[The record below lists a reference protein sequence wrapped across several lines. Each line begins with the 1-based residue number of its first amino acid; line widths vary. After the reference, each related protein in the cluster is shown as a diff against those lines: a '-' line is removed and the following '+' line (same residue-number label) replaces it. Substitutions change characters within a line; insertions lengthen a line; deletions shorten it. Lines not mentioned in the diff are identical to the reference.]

1 MEQSKNEGKYPKSG
15 GIFKNKTEPSENYQ
29 ESARSFQANALF
41 NK

>member
-1 MEQSKNEGKYPKSG
+1 MEQSKNEGKYSKSG
-15 GIFKNKTEPSENYQ
+15 GIFKNKTEPSENYP